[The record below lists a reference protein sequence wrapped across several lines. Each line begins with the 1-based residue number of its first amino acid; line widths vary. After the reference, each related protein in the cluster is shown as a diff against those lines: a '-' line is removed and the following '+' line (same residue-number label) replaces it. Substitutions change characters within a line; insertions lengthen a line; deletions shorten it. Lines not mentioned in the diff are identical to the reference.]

1 MPIIHCY
8 GRIKSWFFNF
18 GFHDYRSYFFHSWHG
33 KSVFDAAIFRD
44 YPTLQGCFF
53 FIALLVILGNILTD
67 VICILVDPRQRFGVN
82 NET

>member
-8 GRIKSWFFNF
+8 GRLNL
-18 GFHDYRSYFFHSWHG
+18 GFLISGSMITEVIFSIHG
-33 KSVFDAAIFRD
+33 MGSLIYDAAVFRD